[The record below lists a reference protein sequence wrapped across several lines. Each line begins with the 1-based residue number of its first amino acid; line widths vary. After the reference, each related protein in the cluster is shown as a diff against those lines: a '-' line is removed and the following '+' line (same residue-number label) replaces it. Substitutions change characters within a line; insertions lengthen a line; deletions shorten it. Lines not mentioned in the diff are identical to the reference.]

1 MNIKNTNVMRPKK
14 RNGKCSNPYKIGTIS
29 HFVLLCQVGK
39 CKLMSTLIKYLSTQ
53 VTKVLIFDILPSVK
67 ILFLFIDGVGIR
79 EKAADNPVNP
89 EVCPTLWRLITEHS
103 KNIDSCLGVE
113 GLPQSATG
121 QATMFTGVN
130 CPQAVGKHCEG
141 FPSPALR
148 HIIEEN
154 NLFLQLKKRG
164 KRIRFAD
171 AYLVESPE
179 DLSSR
184 RFKSVTTVMALTAP
198 ETISTIDDLT
208 KDTAVMQDITR
219 ETIQDRYPEIPV
231 ITPERAA
238 EHLFGVA
245 LKNDF
250 TLYEFFQTDVS
261 GHSLDYAR
269 ACIVLRTY
277 DKFLASLVR
286 YTYTAGI
293 TLVATSDHGNVEAM
307 SERGHTRNP
316 VPFIAFGPK
325 EAQIR
330 ERVNSLVDVT
340 PALLAAFDTL

>member
-1 MNIKNTNVMRPKK
+1 M
-14 RNGKCSNPYKIGTIS
+14 
-29 HFVLLCQVGK
+29 
-39 CKLMSTLIKYLSTQ
+39 
-53 VTKVLIFDILPSVK
+53 TKVRKFGILSIVK

-79 EKAADNPVNP
+79 ENAADNPVNP
-89 EVCPTLWRLITEHS
+89 EVCPTLWRLIHQHS
-103 KNIDSCLGVE
+103 KKVDACLEIE

-130 CPQAVGKHCEG
+130 CSKAMGKHCEG
-141 FPSPALR
+141 FPSPSLR
-148 HIIEEN
+148 SIIEEN

-164 KRIRFAD
+164 KKMRFAD
-171 AYLVESPE
+171 AYLVESSE
-179 DLSSR
+179 DLAAR
-184 RFKSVTTVMALTAP
+184 RFKSVTTVMALTTP
-198 ETISTIDDLT
+198 ETISTIDDLAN
-208 KDTAVMQDITR
+208 DVAVMQDITR
-219 ETIQDRYPEIPV
+219 ETIQDRYPDIPV

-238 EHLFGVA
+238 EHLFAVA
-245 LKNDF
+245 LENDF
-250 TLYEFFQTDVS
+250 TLFEFFQTDVS

-286 YTYTAGI
+286 YTETAGI

-325 EAQIR
+325 ETFIR
-330 ERVNSLVDVT
+330 DRVDSLVDVT
-340 PALLAAFDTL
+340 PALLAAFDSL

>member
-1 MNIKNTNVMRPKK
+1 M
-14 RNGKCSNPYKIGTIS
+14 
-29 HFVLLCQVGK
+29 
-39 CKLMSTLIKYLSTQ
+39 
-53 VTKVLIFDILPSVK
+53 TKVRKFGILSIVK

-79 EKAADNPVNP
+79 ENAADNPVNP
-89 EVCPTLWRLITEHS
+89 EVCPTLWRLIHQHS
-103 KNIDSCLGVE
+103 KKVDACLEIE

-130 CPQAVGKHCEG
+130 CSKAMGKHCEG
-141 FPSPALR
+141 FPSPSLR
-148 HIIEEN
+148 SIIEEN

-164 KRIRFAD
+164 KKIRFAD
-171 AYLVESPE
+171 AYLVESSE
-179 DLSSR
+179 DLAAR
-184 RFKSVTTVMALTAP
+184 RFKSVTTVMALTTP
-198 ETISTIDDLT
+198 ETISTIDDLAN
-208 KDTAVMQDITR
+208 DVAVMQDITR
-219 ETIQDRYPEIPV
+219 ETIQDRYPDIPV

-238 EHLFGVA
+238 EHLFAVA
-245 LKNDF
+245 LENDF
-250 TLYEFFQTDVS
+250 TLFEFFQTDVS

-286 YTYTAGI
+286 YTETAGI

-325 EAQIR
+325 ETFIR
-330 ERVNSLVDVT
+330 ERVDSLVDVT
-340 PALLAAFDTL
+340 PALLAAFDSL